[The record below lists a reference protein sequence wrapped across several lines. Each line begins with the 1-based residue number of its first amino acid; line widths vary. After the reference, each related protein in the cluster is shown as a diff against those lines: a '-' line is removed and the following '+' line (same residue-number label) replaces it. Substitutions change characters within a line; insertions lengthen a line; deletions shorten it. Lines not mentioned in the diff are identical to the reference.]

1 MKDYWIKLTLGQS
14 FFAFLCVTLVGLLSF
29 YLGARYGVEYLWG
42 SKTPQ
47 SASSVLPD
55 DLTDQE
61 LEALISSEKDLPLTF
76 NKTLENKNNEVQEF
90 IIEEEPAKVEVAEPE
105 AKPVAEQKK
114 KDVKEE
120 PKKKT
125 DKKTNSKTVKKEP
138 SKKQPAKKT
147 EPAKNAKKEGLND
160 IIQTDL
166 GEEPQ

>member
-61 LEALISSEKDLPLTF
+61 LEALISSEKALPLTF
-76 NKTLENKNNEVQEF
+76 NKTLENKNDEVQEF
-90 IIEEEPAKVEVAEPE
+90 IIKEEPEKVEAVPE
-105 AKPVAEQKK
+105 VKPVAEQKK
-114 KDVKEE
+114 KEVKED

-138 SKKQPAKKT
+138 SKKQPAKKIV
-147 EPAKNAKKEGLND
+147 PAKKEGLND

-166 GEEPQ
+166 GEDPQ